1 MPPSLVGAGGLK
13 LSATKPDAEI
23 NTPNEKKPIFIGFCA
38 AASFHAHH
46 PVNTWQNTRLIW
58 YTGTTRDESKR
69 A

>member
-46 PVNTWQNTRLIW
+46 PVNT
-58 YTGTTRDESKR
+58 
-69 A
+69 